1 MGVRSSLKTK
11 AKAIAPGFR
20 SLYGNLLADDS
31 MILGTETKTED
42 ADALSTT
49 IPVSILDH
57 DGDEAVTL
65 ADGGNVGQIKIVFS
79 STNNTVTC
87 TPVTTAG
94 GYSTIATT
102 HIGSTYGLMWTAD
115 GWAVIMRAG
124 GDTQADNAVDD
135 IPVLA

>member
-1 MGVRSSLKTK
+1 MGVRSNLQKKARSL
-11 AKAIAPGFR
+11 APGFR

-31 MILGTETKTED
+31 MILGTETKSTD

-65 ADGGNVGQIKIVFS
+65 ADGGNVGQIKIVMS

-87 TPVTTAG
+87 TPTTTAG
-94 GYSTIATT
+94 TYSTIATT
-102 HIGSTYGLMWTAD
+102 NIGEVYMLMWTAD
-115 GWAVIMRAG
+115 GWAVISRAS
-124 GDTQADNAVDD
+124 GDTQADNAIDD
-135 IPVLA
+135 VPVLA